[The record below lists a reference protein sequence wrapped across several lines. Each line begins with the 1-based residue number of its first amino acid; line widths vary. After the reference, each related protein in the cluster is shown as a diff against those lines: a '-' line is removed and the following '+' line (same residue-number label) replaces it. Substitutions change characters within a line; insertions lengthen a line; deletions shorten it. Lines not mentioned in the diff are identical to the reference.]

1 MADGP
6 GPEPRSSF
14 EQQAARKR
22 QGLIGEYFQFLRQHR
37 KWYLIPIVIALILL
51 GALIFVAGTSV
62 APFIYT
68 MF

>member
-1 MADGP
+1 MAD

-22 QGLIGEYFQFLRQHR
+22 QGLIGEYFLFLRQHR